1 VPKVPGLCHTATQ
14 DDASLAP
21 FCRHSATCGYNS
33 RGLTISHTDALS
45 FSGSELS
52 EWRAVEPAG
61 LRRTFL
67 EAIPVTMSE
76 STFARPEKS
85 NPFLEIFINVV
96 IPTLIL
102 SYLSK
107 EQYLGTKLAL
117 IVALAFPIVYG
128 CKDFIGAHKINFFS
142 ILGVVTVALTG
153 GMGLLEIDPK
163 YIAIKEAAVPGLI
176 GLATLFSLKTRFPLV
191 KTFIYNDKLLQV
203 DKIDRALR
211 ANNTVNDFEK
221 SLANSS
227 ILLACSFFVA
237 SATNYAL
244 AKIVLVS
251 PPGTEAFNVELARMM
266 ALSYPVNVVP
276 AMIVMLFAVFYL
288 FRSIRK
294 YTNLSMEEIF
304 AGAQS
309 EQ

>member
-1 VPKVPGLCHTATQ
+1 
-14 DDASLAP
+14 
-21 FCRHSATCGYNS
+21 
-33 RGLTISHTDALS
+33 
-45 FSGSELS
+45 
-52 EWRAVEPAG
+52 
-61 LRRTFL
+61 
-67 EAIPVTMSE
+67 MSE
-76 STFARPEKS
+76 SNSTHPEKKS
-85 NPFLEIFINVV
+85 SPFLEIFINVV

-117 IVALAFPIVYG
+117 IVALAFPIAYG
-128 CKDFIGAHKINFFS
+128 CKDLIGAHRVNFFS
-142 ILGVVTVALTG
+142 VLGVITVALTG

-163 YIAIKEAAVPGLI
+163 YIAIKEAAIPGLI
-176 GLATLFSLKTRFPLV
+176 GLMTLLSLKTRYPLV

-203 DKIDRALR
+203 DKIDRALQDHD
-211 ANNTVNDFEK
+211 AVQDFEK
-221 SLANSS
+221 SLATSS

-244 AKIVLVS
+244 AKVVLVS

-304 AGAQS
+304 NGAESQR
-309 EQ
+309 

>member
-1 VPKVPGLCHTATQ
+1 
-14 DDASLAP
+14 
-21 FCRHSATCGYNS
+21 
-33 RGLTISHTDALS
+33 
-45 FSGSELS
+45 
-52 EWRAVEPAG
+52 
-61 LRRTFL
+61 
-67 EAIPVTMSE
+67 MSE
-76 STFARPEKS
+76 STPASPPKG
-85 NPFLEIFINVV
+85 NPFVELLINVV

-102 SYLSK
+102 SFLSK
-107 EQYLGTKLAL
+107 DHYLGIKLAL
-117 IVALAFPIVYG
+117 IVALAFPIIYG
-128 CKDFIGAHKINFFS
+128 CKDFFGAHKVNFFS

-176 GLATLFSLKTRFPLV
+176 GLVTLFSLKTRYPLV

-203 DKIDRALR
+203 QRIDQALR
-211 ANNTVNDFEK
+211 ENQTGEAFEK
-221 SLANSS
+221 SLAHSS
-227 ILLACSFFVA
+227 ILLACSFFLA

-251 PPGTEAFNVELARMM
+251 PPGTEAFNVELARMI

-294 YTNLSMEEIF
+294 HTNLSMEEIF
-304 AGAQS
+304 NDPQAKSQS
-309 EQ
+309 QR

>member
-1 VPKVPGLCHTATQ
+1 MPASALPYRAGELKYCRAELFPKPAVTLASREAGRVPLQIERLYH
-14 DDASLAP
+14 P
-21 FCRHSATCGYNS
+21 F
-33 RGLTISHTDALS
+33 
-45 FSGSELS
+45 
-52 EWRAVEPAG
+52 
-61 LRRTFL
+61 
-67 EAIPVTMSE
+67 MSE
-76 STFARPEKS
+76 STVSRPEKS
-85 NPFLEIFINVV
+85 NPFLEIFVNVV

-117 IVALAFPIVYG
+117 IVALAFPILYG
-128 CKDFIGAHKINFFS
+128 CKDFVGAHRVNFFS
-142 ILGVVTVALTG
+142 VLGVVTVALTG
-153 GMGLLEIDPK
+153 GMGLLEIDAK
-163 YIAIKEAAVPGLI
+163 YIAIKEAAIPGLI
-176 GLATLFSLKTRFPLV
+176 GLVTLASLKTKYPLV

-203 DKIDRALR
+203 AKIDRALR
-211 ANNTVNDFEK
+211 DNGTEADFER

-227 ILLACSFFVA
+227 VLLACSFFVA

-288 FRSIRK
+288 FRSIRRC
-294 YTNLSMEEIF
+294 TNLTLEEILS
-304 AGAQS
+304 GAESQ
-309 EQ
+309 Q

>member
-1 VPKVPGLCHTATQ
+1 MT
-14 DDASLAP
+14 
-21 FCRHSATCGYNS
+21 
-33 RGLTISHTDALS
+33 
-45 FSGSELS
+45 
-52 EWRAVEPAG
+52 
-61 LRRTFL
+61 
-67 EAIPVTMSE
+67 E
-76 STFARPEKS
+76 STPANAEKS
-85 NPFLEIFINVV
+85 SPLLEIFINVV

-102 SYLSK
+102 SFLSK
-107 EQYLGTKLAL
+107 DQYLGTKLAL

-128 CKDFIGAHKINFFS
+128 CKDLVGAQKINYFS
-142 ILGVVTVALTG
+142 VLGVVTVALTG
-153 GMGLLEIDPK
+153 GMGLMEIDPK
-163 YIAIKEAAVPGLI
+163 YIAIKEAAVPALI
-176 GLATLFSLKTRFPLV
+176 GLVTLLSLKTPYPLV

-203 DKIDRALR
+203 KRIDRALQEH
-211 ANNTVNDFEK
+211 NTTNEFER

-276 AMIVMLFAVFYL
+276 AMIVMLFAVYYL
-288 FRSIRK
+288 FRCIRK
-294 YTNLSMEEIF
+294 YTHLSMEEIF
-304 AGAQS
+304 NQPQS